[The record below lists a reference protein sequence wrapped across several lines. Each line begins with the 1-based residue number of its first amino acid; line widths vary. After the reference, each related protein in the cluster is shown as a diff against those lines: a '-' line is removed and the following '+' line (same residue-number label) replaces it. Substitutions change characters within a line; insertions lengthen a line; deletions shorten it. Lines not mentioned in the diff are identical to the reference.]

1 MHKYKEYKHQ
11 NHKDMKTN
19 IAISKIYILESVDLN
34 NGQNGLL
41 IYGSQLKKEIDKSI
55 SASKHKSSLTCEL
68 ININGQYQ
76 WQNAWKRIRRECQR
90 GVKPM
95 IHIIAHGKQKGLVI
109 AGYKELPWCYVLKQ
123 FRKVNNLSQK
133 ELCVTMNVCYAGC
146 CISNLFTSNELPFE
160 FLLATPDPVSMNVF
174 NTTKIA
180 QHPFVIFYTTM
191 ISSRSID
198 KALKRFKQSLPSKRK
213 NDYSSWNL
221 IHTDNAM
228 PYKFAI
234 EPIK

>member
-1 MHKYKEYKHQ
+1 M
-11 NHKDMKTN
+11 MT
-19 IAISKIYILESVDLN
+19 KIYILESIDKTK
-34 NGQNGLL
+34 GQNGLL
-41 IYGSQLKKEIDKSI
+41 AYGKYLKKEIDKSI
-55 SASKHKSSLTCEL
+55 SLSKYKNSPACEL
-68 ININGQYQ
+68 ISIQGRYQ
-76 WQNAWKRIRRECQR
+76 WQKAWRKIRSECEQGIR
-90 GVKPM
+90 PM
-95 IHIIAHGKQKGLVI
+95 IHIIAHGQPKGLEI
-109 AGYKELPWCYVLKQ
+109 AGYKELPWRYVLQQYK
-123 FRKVNNLSQK
+123 KVNNLSGN

-146 CISNLFTSNELPFE
+146 CISNLFTPNELPFE
-160 FLLATPDPVSMNVF
+160 FLLATPDPVPMNVF